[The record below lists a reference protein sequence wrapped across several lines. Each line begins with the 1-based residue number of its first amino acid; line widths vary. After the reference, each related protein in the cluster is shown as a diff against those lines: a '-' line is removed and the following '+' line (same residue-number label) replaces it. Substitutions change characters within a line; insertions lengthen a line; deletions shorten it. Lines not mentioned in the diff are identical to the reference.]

1 MSSKPLEWRVQPSF
15 ELQNLDSNYVPYTT
29 MLVKRDNSIDYHVM
43 ILARNGTI
51 LDKTSCCPTRFIKS
65 AYYLFLTD
73 LSIARGFI
81 PIFDPDQIPK
91 GNV

>member
-1 MSSKPLEWRVQPSF
+1 
-15 ELQNLDSNYVPYTT
+15 

-73 LSIARGFI
+73 FSNAEAVF
-81 PIFDPDQIPK
+81 PIFDPADQIPI